1 MESVKGKGRTWYPEL
16 LEDDVLVAPSMEKQE
31 EASGNQNQG
40 QRTEL
45 HVRFVLLLI
54 VQHHNSLLKHLILAT
69 GCVGILLMNKSLF
82 LVSKDIAKF

>member
-16 LEDDVLVAPSMEKQE
+16 LEDDLLVAPSMEKQE
-31 EASGNQNQG
+31 GASGNQNHG

-45 HVRFVLLLI
+45 HVRLVLLLI